1 MNIRWMK
8 EQEQK
13 GAPNHFFS
21 VKYLFEGG
29 DIAQKFLK
37 LARDLG

>member
-1 MNIRWMK
+1 MK

-13 GAPNHFFS
+13 GAPNDFFS

-29 DIAQKFLK
+29 NIAQKFLK
-37 LARDLG
+37 LVRGLA